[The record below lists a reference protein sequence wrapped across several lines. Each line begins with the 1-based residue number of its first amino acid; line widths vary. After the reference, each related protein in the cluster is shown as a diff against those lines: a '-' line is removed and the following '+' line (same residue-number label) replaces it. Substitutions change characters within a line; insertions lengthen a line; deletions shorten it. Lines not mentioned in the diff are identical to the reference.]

1 MADALIVTSLYESQP
16 MVILESLLLGV
27 PVISTDF
34 SSAAEMLSGK
44 EYAIICDNSDD
55 AVTQAVTDIVNS
67 EKLTAMKNATKGFT
81 YDNNAIVQNILEV
94 IENEVNKV
102 H

>member
-1 MADALIVTSLYESQP
+1 MQIGLDKKIWEHSY
-16 MVILESLLLGV
+16 
-27 PVISTDF
+27 
-34 SSAAEMLSGK
+34 K
-44 EYAIICDNSDD
+44 KHCDNSDD